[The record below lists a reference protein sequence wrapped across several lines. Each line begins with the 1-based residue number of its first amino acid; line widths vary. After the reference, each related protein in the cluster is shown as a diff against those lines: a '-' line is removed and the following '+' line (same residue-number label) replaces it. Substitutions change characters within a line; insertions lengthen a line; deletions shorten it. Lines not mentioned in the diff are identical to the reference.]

1 MIKYKI
7 VENTRHGNVNKR
19 KRNGEKGSLT
29 EKKKGAQ
36 TEPYR
41 LEGGATR
48 GSQVQK
54 EKKKE
59 DTPITQQQREVHKN
73 KSGTGITTLEESPP
87 LSAFSCRTKRNTL
100 ERGSSL
106 MK

>member
-7 VENTRHGNVNKR
+7 VENTLGMVNKR
-19 KRNGEKGSLT
+19 KRNREEGSLT

-54 EKKKE
+54 KKKE
-59 DTPITQQQREVHKN
+59 DTPITQQQREVHRN
-73 KSGTGITTLEESPP
+73 KSGTGLTTLEESPP
-87 LSAFSCRTKRNTL
+87 LSAFSCRAKRNTL